1 MRGEIFY
8 IMPTPIAPTR
18 IMKNRT
24 KNKMNKIIPGIKIVK
39 KAIQLVIW
47 CASATTPTEMT
58 KDQIVTTIEA
68 KMAGQKIHG
77 SEP

>member
-1 MRGEIFY
+1 
-8 IMPTPIAPTR
+8 
-18 IMKNRT
+18 MKKRT

-39 KAIQLVIW
+39 KAIQLEIW

-68 KMAGQKIHG
+68 KRAGQKIHG
-77 SEP
+77 SEPIKFGSSKDSGEVNNHIK